1 MKNGVDTTKS
11 YLKGIMEDV
20 YYNLYI
26 EKLNQKMQM
35 QLADKS
41 CSGMLDSEIANK
53 FPQQT
58 SFYTDQ
64 GNNYQQPYHDVS
76 FNVVN
81 SEASFQL
88 TSPPKIQISQND
100 KKLMIN

>member
-1 MKNGVDTTKS
+1 MLTNHAVSIRKKKNYNNYNNN
-11 YLKGIMEDV
+11 YLYYHFLIFSFYIIKPKKG
-20 YYNLYI
+20 
-26 EKLNQKMQM
+26 
-35 QLADKS
+35 
-41 CSGMLDSEIANK
+41 GMLDSEIANK

-81 SEASFQL
+81 SEASF
-88 TSPPKIQISQND
+88 
-100 KKLMIN
+100 